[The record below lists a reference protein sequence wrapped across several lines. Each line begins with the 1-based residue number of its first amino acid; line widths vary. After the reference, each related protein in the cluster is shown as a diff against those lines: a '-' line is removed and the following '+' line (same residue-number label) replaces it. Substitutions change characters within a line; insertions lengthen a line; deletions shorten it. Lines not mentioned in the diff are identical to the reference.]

1 MFDGLTQLM
10 STLLIHNV
18 RYLRQ
23 INANGIQRLIN
34 NVFSLQQNLITS
46 TIVDNHD
53 LDRCRKYY
61 ELFKLEET
69 DLLLFIRG
77 AEGAFSFEE
86 YEAIVKVK
94 FNGKEQK
101 AVLKKISDYF
111 VGHRK

>member
-10 STLLIHNV
+10 CTLLIHNV

-23 INANGIQRLIN
+23 INSNGIQRLIN
-34 NVFSLQQNLITS
+34 NIFSLQQNLITF

-61 ELFKLEET
+61 ELFKLDENE
-69 DLLLFIRG
+69 LLVFIRG
-77 AEGAFSFEE
+77 GEGAFTFEE

-101 AVLKKISDYF
+101 AILKKVSDHF
-111 VGHRK
+111 IAHRK